1 MADPDPSTEVW
12 KKHTVPFDRV
22 QSVSQSLSTPR
33 SASWIAAEASVSE
46 STARDHLNRLVEM
59 MVLLEFDGGGTT
71 TYAPDPI
78 YQRFQVVRELLGE
91 YDQDGLLKLKEDL
104 RARIETWQD
113 EYEVNSPDDLRDLA
127 TGIDSSEQATAIR
140 RTAAEWDVT
149 KYRLGIVED
158 VIDNYGIYSVHRP
171 SA

>member
-1 MADPDPSTEVW
+1 MANPEPSTEVW
-12 KKHTVPFDRV
+12 KKHTAPFDRV

-46 STARDHLNRLVEM
+46 SIARDHLNRLVEM
-59 MVLLEFDGGGTT
+59 TVLLEFDGEGTI

-127 TGIDSSEQATAIR
+127 TGTDSVEQAAEMR

-149 KYRLGIVED
+149 EYRLGIVED
-158 VIDNYGIYSVHRP
+158 VIDNYGTYSAYRP
-171 SA
+171 ST